1 MMLLGIV
8 VGSVIYRLVVALVIY
23 SGMPSTD
30 MKLMTA
36 VVVIV
41 ALCLTSSRNYIAAK
55 LQEKNAK
62 GEKKNG

>member
-1 MMLLGIV
+1 
-8 VGSVIYRLVVALVIY
+8 VIYRLVVALVIY

-55 LQEKNAK
+55 LQGKNAK